1 MWLLFIIVYSRAENR
16 IYHSSYL
23 VNICGMKWVNEYFF
37 FFQDNTLFTPY
48 FFYLLWNTSSCF
60 KWFTL
65 SGLFSKTSYLQ
76 VMRLSCIRHS
86 FSCFAGII
94 SKHAIM
100 PKLLMVLAVQN
111 IVSEVW
117 LQSSQSEPCDWLISN
132 VCYRTRGEHRSRIT
146 DLEHP
151 IKTKTFFGEKKC
163 ILLLTL

>member
-1 MWLLFIIVYSRAENR
+1 MW
-16 IYHSSYL
+16 
-23 VNICGMKWVNEYFF
+23 NEMSEWILF

-100 PKLLMVLAVQN
+100 PILLMVLAVQN